1 MLHEKLH
8 THIHTHTH
16 THTHTH
22 IHTHCRQNIER
33 QPNWSFMRRAA
44 KLMLCE
50 QNQSLIIILPI
61 TKLASQRKKNP
72 TTAHAQRQSIDR
84 EYSDDGK
91 EYIFRTAKQR
101 LHFMTVQNREKKI
114 SNIFVTF

>member
-1 MLHEKLH
+1 
-8 THIHTHTH
+8 
-16 THTHTH
+16 
-22 IHTHCRQNIER
+22 
-33 QPNWSFMRRAA
+33 MRRAA

-72 TTAHAQRQSIDR
+72 TTAQPQRQSIDR

-101 LHFMTVQNREKKI
+101 LHFMTVQYKEKKI